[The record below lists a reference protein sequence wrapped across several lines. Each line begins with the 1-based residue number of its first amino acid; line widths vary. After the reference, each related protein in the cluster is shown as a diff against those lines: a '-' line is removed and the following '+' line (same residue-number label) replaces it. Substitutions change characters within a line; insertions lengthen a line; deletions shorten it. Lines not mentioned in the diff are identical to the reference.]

1 VASEDI
7 TVQDDSPGPEYLL
20 GEENH
25 DKEMTFLE
33 HLEEL
38 RWRLIY
44 SIIGVGVGALVCW
57 IFINIIIDKV
67 LLSPARH
74 AGVALQNL
82 KPFGQLMLYFE
93 VAMVGGLILSLPNVF
108 YQLWKFI
115 SPALRRSER
124 RYISAIVAFSSL
136 CFLIGIVFAYFV
148 MLPMSLK
155 FAAQFGSSEIKNIFA
170 IDEYMSI
177 IISIMLGSGVVFELP
192 MISFFL
198 TKIGI
203 LTPAFMRKY
212 RRHAIVLIFIVAAF
226 LTPSPDP
233 VSQLILAAPLILLY
247 EISIIISKLARK
259 KS

>member
-7 TVQDDSPGPEYLL
+7 TVQENSPEPVIPA
-20 GEENH
+20 GEENT

-44 SIIGVGVGALVCW
+44 SIIGVGAGALICW

-67 LLSPARH
+67 LLTPARQ
-74 AGVALQNL
+74 AGVLLQNL

-93 VAMVGGLILSLPNVF
+93 VAMVGGLIISLPNIF

-115 SPALRRSER
+115 SPALKKSER
-124 RYISAIVAFSSL
+124 RHISAIVVFSSL

-155 FAAQFGSSEIKNIFA
+155 FAAQFGSTQIKNIFA